1 VNATPKPHP
10 LSKPALLASLA
21 PLPLLILPWLN
32 PFTSGPNASVQ
43 PFLFT
48 WACASAVLLWWCAVP
63 QSDAQRVRT
72 VVVAWLV
79 AACASAALGVLQYF
93 DASHDWAPWVNQPG
107 LGQAYGNLRQR
118 NQFATLCSIG
128 LCALFWWAQ
137 RPAPSMPSRAT
148 AWWGGAVLVAAA
160 LLGAALAASGS
171 RTGLLQ
177 LVGLVLLLAW
187 WARGSGAGAV
197 HVPST
202 STMPMPM
209 PMPLRGLRLQ
219 RWVAPTALVA
229 YLLAALVLPRL
240 AGVDGWVFDRLNESS
255 AQCQSRLNLWRNVLY
270 LIAQKPL
277 WGWGWGE
284 LDYAHFI
291 TLYDA
296 PWAGLRFC
304 EILDNAHN
312 LPLHLAVE
320 LGLPVALFLCA
331 ALVGWLWRQAP
342 WREAVLERQ
351 LAWAVLAVVGVHSLL
366 EYPLW
371 YGQFQVAAL
380 LAVWLLHSFPGA
392 GAGGAAGGTALTFN
406 GARRSPQHESS
417 STLNVV
423 RWGWPAAL
431 AGVAIALAC
440 AGALWSYWQVSQPYL
455 APEQRAP
462 QFRQQSW
469 TQLHEI
475 WLFSDQVDFA
485 ELAVTPVTP
494 QTAPRLFALGED
506 LLHFSPEPLV
516 VQKLLQSAHV
526 LGKDAEVD
534 FYARRFKA
542 AFPDDYAEW
551 AKER

>member
-1 VNATPKPHP
+1 MLQRPSQAPGVFAAVGLPPVVW
-10 LSKPALLASLA
+10 LFALFLA
-21 PLPLLILPWLN
+21 PLAVIWAYSFGENRTLVDIAITGSWGNYARALKPLYLAILLKSMG
-32 PFTSGPNASVQ
+32 F
-43 PFLFT
+43 
-48 WACASAVLLWWCAVP
+48 
-63 QSDAQRVRT
+63 
-72 VVVAWLV
+72 
-79 AACASAALGVLQYF
+79 AALTTVL
-93 DASHDWAPWVNQPG
+93 
-107 LGQAYGNLRQR
+107 
-118 NQFATLCSIG
+118 C
-128 LCALFWWAQ
+128 
-137 RPAPSMPSRAT
+137 
-148 AWWGGAVLVAAA
+148 
-160 LLGAALAASGS
+160 
-171 RTGLLQ
+171 
-177 LVGLVLLLAW
+177 
-187 WARGSGAGAV
+187 
-197 HVPST
+197 
-202 STMPMPM
+202 
-209 PMPLRGLRLQ
+209 
-219 RWVAPTALVA
+219 
-229 YLLAALVLPRL
+229 
-240 AGVDGWVFDRLNESS
+240 
-255 AQCQSRLNLWRNVLY
+255 
-270 LIAQKPL
+270 
-277 WGWGWGE
+277 
-284 LDYAHFI
+284 FI
-291 TLYDA
+291 
-296 PWAGLRFC
+296 
-304 EILDNAHN
+304 
-312 LPLHLAVE
+312 

-351 LAWAVLAVVGVHSLL
+351 LAWAVLVVVGVHSLL

-380 LAVWLLHSFPGA
+380 LGVWLLRSFPGA
-392 GAGGAAGGTALTFN
+392 GEGGAAGGTVLTFMF
-406 GARRSPQHESS
+406 GARRSPNQESS
-417 STLNVV
+417 TTLNVA

-526 LGKDAEVD
+526 LGKDAGVD
-534 FYARRFKA
+534 FYTRRFKA

>member
-1 VNATPKPHP
+1 
-10 LSKPALLASLA
+10 
-21 PLPLLILPWLN
+21 
-32 PFTSGPNASVQ
+32 
-43 PFLFT
+43 
-48 WACASAVLLWWCAVP
+48 
-63 QSDAQRVRT
+63 
-72 VVVAWLV
+72 
-79 AACASAALGVLQYF
+79 
-93 DASHDWAPWVNQPG
+93 
-107 LGQAYGNLRQR
+107 
-118 NQFATLCSIG
+118 
-128 LCALFWWAQ
+128 
-137 RPAPSMPSRAT
+137 
-148 AWWGGAVLVAAA
+148 
-160 LLGAALAASGS
+160 
-171 RTGLLQ
+171 
-177 LVGLVLLLAW
+177 
-187 WARGSGAGAV
+187 
-197 HVPST
+197 
-202 STMPMPM
+202 
-209 PMPLRGLRLQ
+209 MPLRGLRLQ
-219 RWVAPTALVA
+219 RWVAPTALIA

-240 AGVDGWVFDRLNESS
+240 AGVDGWVFDRLHESS

-270 LIAQKPL
+270 LIAQKPW

-320 LGLPVALFLCA
+320 LGLPVALFLSA

-380 LAVWLLHSFPGA
+380 LALWLLRAFPGA
-392 GAGGAAGGTALTFN
+392 GAGRAAGGA
-406 GARRSPQHESS
+406 APAAA
-417 STLNVV
+417 VA

-469 TQLHEI
+469 TQLREI

-516 VQKLLQSAHV
+516 VQKLLQSAKV

-551 AKER
+551 AKGR

>member
-1 VNATPKPHP
+1 MNAPPYPHPQPKPSQ
-10 LSKPALLASLA
+10 LTALA

-32 PFTSGPNASVQ
+32 PFTSGPNASVL
-43 PFLFT
+43 PYLFT

-79 AACASAALGVLQYF
+79 AACGSAVLGLLQYF

-137 RPAPSMPSRAT
+137 RPAPSAPNRAT
-148 AWWGGAVLVAAA
+148 HWWGGAVLVLAA

-177 LVGLVLLLAW
+177 LLVLVLLLAW
-187 WARGSGAGAV
+187 WVRGSGVGAV
-197 HVPST
+197 HIPST
-202 STMPMPM
+202 SPSPE
-209 PMPLRGLRLQ
+209 PAPASVPVPVPAPLRGSRLQ

-229 YLLAALVLPRL
+229 YLLAALVLPSL
-240 AGVDGWVFDRLNESS
+240 AGVDASVFDRLHESS

-320 LGLPVALFLCA
+320 LGLPLTLLFWGALA
-331 ALVGWLWRQAP
+331 GWLWRQAP
-342 WREAVLERQ
+342 WREAVPQRQ
-351 LAWAVLAVVGVHSLL
+351 LAWAVLAVIGVHSLL

-380 LAVWLLHSFPGA
+380 LALWLLRAFPGA
-392 GAGGAAGGTALTFN
+392 GAGRAAGGA
-406 GARRSPQHESS
+406 ESA
-417 STLNVV
+417 VAV
-423 RWGWPAAL
+423 ARWGWPAAL
-431 AGVAIALAC
+431 AGTAIALAS
-440 AGALWSYWQVSQPYL
+440 AGALWSYWHVSQPYL

-469 TQLHEI
+469 AQLRET

-516 VQKLLQSAHV
+516 VQKLLDSAQI
-526 LGKDAEVD
+526 LGKDAEAE
-534 FYARRFKA
+534 FYASRFKA
-542 AFPDDYAEW
+542 AFPDAYAAW
-551 AKER
+551 ATER

>member
-1 VNATPKPHP
+1 
-10 LSKPALLASLA
+10 
-21 PLPLLILPWLN
+21 
-32 PFTSGPNASVQ
+32 
-43 PFLFT
+43 
-48 WACASAVLLWWCAVP
+48 VLGL
-63 QSDAQRVRT
+63 
-72 VVVAWLV
+72 
-79 AACASAALGVLQYF
+79 LQYF
-93 DASHDWAPWVNQPG
+93 DVSRDWAPWVNQPG

-128 LCALFWWAQ
+128 LCALVWWAQ
-137 RPAPSMPSRAT
+137 RPAAPQASHASP
-148 AWWGGAVLVAAA
+148 WWGGAVLAAAA
-160 LLGAALAASGS
+160 LLGAAVAASGS
-171 RTGLLQ
+171 RTGFLQ
-177 LVGLVLLLAW
+177 LVVLALLLAW
-187 WARGSGAGAV
+187 WARKNGAA
-197 HVPST
+197 SA
-202 STMPMPM
+202 
-209 PMPLRGLRLQ
+209 PMPLRGLRRQ
-219 RWVAPTALVA
+219 RWVVPTALVA
-229 YLLAALVLPRL
+229 YLLAALLLPRL
-240 AGVDGWVFDRLNESS
+240 AGVDGSVFDRLQESS

-380 LAVWLLHSFPGA
+380 LAVWLLRSFPGA
-392 GAGGAAGGTALTFN
+392 GEGGAAGGTVLTFMF
-406 GARRSPQHESS
+406 GARRSPKHESS
-417 STLNVV
+417 STLNVA

-469 TQLHEI
+469 TQLRENH
-475 WLFSDQVDFA
+475 LFSDQVDFA
-485 ELAVTPVTP
+485 ELAVTPVTS

-516 VQKLLQSAHV
+516 VQKLLQSAKV

-542 AFPDDYAEW
+542 AFPDAYAEW